1 MPNATTKITAAC
13 GLTLALAAC
22 AHNALGAPPT
32 PLDVATE
39 SILSFEEDAIGAVP
53 NGFTVAE
60 TNGKGALAKWR
71 VTDGLDP
78 HDPGHIVMVETA
90 NTGST
95 FNLLLSDA
103 VYPADL
109 TVSVYIYPRR
119 GEEDQ
124 GGGLVWR
131 ARDAAN
137 YYVAR
142 WNPLEDNVRLYTVVD
157 GKRALLESADVM
169 ARPGVWHQLTATMQ
183 GDKVTLLFDGKP
195 CLEWRDTTLGE
206 AGRIGLWTKA
216 DATTLFDRIEVKA
229 P

>member
-1 MPNATTKITAAC
+1 MTNAHAILGSLFLFFAS
-13 GLTLALAAC
+13 AC
-22 AHNALGAPPT
+22 AGGASPT
-32 PLDVATE
+32 AIDTPGPAV
-39 SILSFEEDAIGAVP
+39 ISFEQDAIGSVP
-53 NGFTVAE
+53 KGFTVAE
-60 TNGKGALAKWR
+60 TNGEGALARWH

-78 HDPGHIVMVETA
+78 HDPGHIVTVETA

-183 GDKVTLLFDGKP
+183 GEAITLLFDGKP
-195 CLEWRDTTLGE
+195 CLTWRDTTFRE

-216 DATTLFDRIEVKA
+216 DATTLFDRIEVTA
-229 P
+229 R